1 MSSGIEPH
9 SITVMNYA
17 EMRNPL
23 LDLMLPYG
31 DAGRECIDNLP
42 FILLEPNIYDPKY
55 YFDDMS
61 GEMPALGLVRYRSDL
76 AKYDDRDILYKK
88 DKLRLLSFLLL
99 VLSYES
105 LAALE
110 TYAEYLGMKSM
121 TQSLEVFRLVDR
133 SHLKGLSGRFRQ
145 AQLNQLIQFRQENQS
160 QAKYQQMF
168 RLDSSPKVSKRALLL
183 KILLM
188 RVMLNLMIC

>member
-1 MSSGIEPH
+1 
-9 SITVMNYA
+9 MNYA

-61 GEMPALGLVRYRSDL
+61 GEMSALGLVRYRSDL

-110 TYAEYLGMKSM
+110 TYAEYLGWY
-121 TQSLEVFRLVDR
+121 EVVDDSVLR
-133 SHLKGLSGRFRQ
+133 SF
-145 AQLNQLIQFRQENQS
+145 
-160 QAKYQQMF
+160 
-168 RLDSSPKVSKRALLL
+168 SSRGSIASERSVWPV
-183 KILLM
+183 
-188 RVMLNLMIC
+188 

>member
-1 MSSGIEPH
+1 
-9 SITVMNYA
+9 MNYA

-42 FILLEPNIYDPKY
+42 FALAEPNIYNPKY
-55 YFDDMS
+55 DLNAVTGDMS
-61 GEMPALGLVRYRSDL
+61 ALGLVRYKSDL
-76 AKYDDRDILYKK
+76 AKYDDRDLLYKK
-88 DKLRLLSFLLL
+88 DKLRLLSFLLT

-110 TYAEYLGMKSM
+110 TYAEYLEMKSM
-121 TQSLEVFRLVDR
+121 TQSLEVFRLVER

-160 QAKYQQMF
+160 QAKYASTNVSTARQRF
-168 RLDSSPKVSKRALLL
+168 RSEL
-183 KILLM
+183 
-188 RVMLNLMIC
+188 CY